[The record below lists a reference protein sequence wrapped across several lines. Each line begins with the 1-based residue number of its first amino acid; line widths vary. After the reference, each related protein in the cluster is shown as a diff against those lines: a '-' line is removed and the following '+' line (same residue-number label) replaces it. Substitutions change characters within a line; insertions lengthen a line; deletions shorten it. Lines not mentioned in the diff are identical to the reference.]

1 MASIKTGIELNDE
14 FSQVIY
20 SIINA
25 VNMAV
30 SSMENMQRTMSTSV
44 DTSGLESVHDEVNS
58 ATIALDELMNQIHA
72 ANDAVISPQ
81 IDIPDMPVINTDQ
94 PSTITA
100 PQIEQPS
107 TVPTAVQPNAP
118 PEAVTVPLEW
128 DVQDIPVFT
137 GTGVERYQQEVA
149 AANEQLHQLID
160 TQNQIETSAQSSS
173 ILPDG
178 ALQDITQ
185 MSSRIHALSDQIN
198 QISTINM
205 GDEASNQVEQL
216 RGQLNQAIRAQE
228 DLNDAMSS
236 GDASQVIDA
245 YNRLNS
251 TVSTTERYIR
261 DNTDEQGR
269 FNDEIQ
275 AGTQQADQLTSMI
288 MRAAGAYLSVQ
299 SIGKAMDISDELI
312 STQARLS
319 QMNDGLQ
326 STDELVKMVY
336 ASAQDARGSFGD
348 MASIVARFGNNVKD
362 AFSSSEEVVQFA
374 NLIQKQMTIAGASTD
389 EASNAML
396 QLSQALGSGVLRG
409 DELNS
414 IFEQAPNLIQSI
426 ADYLDVPIGQIRS
439 MASEGQLTADTV
451 KAAIFASADDINA
464 KFDEMPMTWGQIWQ
478 SMQNTA
484 LMAFE
489 PVLQRINEIGSS
501 DAFQGFV
508 GGSTQALAIVA
519 NQVLNIFDLVASVG
533 QFISDNWSIIEPIV
547 IGAAVALA
555 IYTAALVAYNTVQA
569 TTHGLEVLHA
579 ASAMLAAGATI
590 AQTAAQY
597 GLNAALAACPITW
610 IVLAIIALIAVIFAV
625 CSAIARMTGVAQS
638 GFGVITGSV
647 MVVIAFFKQLFSAV
661 GTIFSAIA
669 AGAVALGHNMI
680 AAFHNS
686 IASIKSVFYSLLS
699 TAMSVI
705 SKIASA
711 LSALPFVE
719 FDASGLAGMASD
731 YASKAQE
738 ANDSKMEYE
747 DVGAAFQSKMA
758 DMTAFSGNWASD
770 AFKSGA
776 AWGDGVADKIANF
789 DLSSVLG
796 ATDIPALDNF
806 NMSNAVAD
814 GIGASGVPDTSGSTA
829 GNTSKMADALSKSS
843 EDLKYL
849 RDIAEQETINRYTMA
864 SVHVDMSGM
873 TNHIDNGMDID
884 GVVDGL
890 TDAVDEAIENM
901 TEGVH
906 D

>member
-30 SSMENMQRTMSTSV
+30 SSMEDMQRTMSTSV

-81 IDIPDMPVINTDQ
+81 IDIPDMPVINTNQ

-178 ALQDITQ
+178 ALQDVTQ

-489 PVLQRINEIGSS
+489 PVLQRINEVGSS

-508 GGSTQALAIVA
+508 SGSTQALAIVA

-610 IVLAIIALIAVIFAV
+610 IVLAIIALIAVIFAI

-796 ATDIPALDNF
+796 ATDIPALDSF
-806 NMSNAVAD
+806 NMSNAIAD

>member
-25 VNMAV
+25 VNIAV
-30 SSMENMQRTMSTSV
+30 SSMEDMQRTMSTSV

-216 RGQLNQAIRAQE
+216 RGQLNQAVRAQE
-228 DLNDAMSS
+228 DLNDAMSA
-236 GDASQVIDA
+236 GDAAQVVDA

-348 MASIVARFGNNVKD
+348 MASIVARFGNNAKD

-374 NLIQKQMTIAGASTD
+374 NLIQKQMTIA
-389 EASNAML
+389 
-396 QLSQALGSGVLRG
+396 
-409 DELNS
+409 
-414 IFEQAPNLIQSI
+414 
-426 ADYLDVPIGQIRS
+426 
-439 MASEGQLTADTV
+439 
-451 KAAIFASADDINA
+451 
-464 KFDEMPMTWGQIWQ
+464 
-478 SMQNTA
+478 
-484 LMAFE
+484 
-489 PVLQRINEIGSS
+489 
-501 DAFQGFV
+501 
-508 GGSTQALAIVA
+508 
-519 NQVLNIFDLVASVG
+519 
-533 QFISDNWSIIEPIV
+533 
-547 IGAAVALA
+547 
-555 IYTAALVAYNTVQA
+555 
-569 TTHGLEVLHA
+569 
-579 ASAMLAAGATI
+579 
-590 AQTAAQY
+590 
-597 GLNAALAACPITW
+597 
-610 IVLAIIALIAVIFAV
+610 
-625 CSAIARMTGVAQS
+625 
-638 GFGVITGSV
+638 
-647 MVVIAFFKQLFSAV
+647 
-661 GTIFSAIA
+661 
-669 AGAVALGHNMI
+669 
-680 AAFHNS
+680 
-686 IASIKSVFYSLLS
+686 
-699 TAMSVI
+699 
-705 SKIASA
+705 
-711 LSALPFVE
+711 
-719 FDASGLAGMASD
+719 
-731 YASKAQE
+731 
-738 ANDSKMEYE
+738 
-747 DVGAAFQSKMA
+747 
-758 DMTAFSGNWASD
+758 
-770 AFKSGA
+770 
-776 AWGDGVADKIANF
+776 
-789 DLSSVLG
+789 
-796 ATDIPALDNF
+796 
-806 NMSNAVAD
+806 
-814 GIGASGVPDTSGSTA
+814 
-829 GNTSKMADALSKSS
+829 
-843 EDLKYL
+843 
-849 RDIAEQETINRYTMA
+849 
-864 SVHVDMSGM
+864 
-873 TNHIDNGMDID
+873 
-884 GVVDGL
+884 
-890 TDAVDEAIENM
+890 
-901 TEGVH
+901 
-906 D
+906 